1 MYKTV
6 WMIKSLTENITTELT
21 WYHLGKEPKF
31 PSWYM
36 EESKAYEIEMIWNFK
51 LIYTPKLFFRCLTH
65 FYKIK

>member
-6 WMIKSLTENITTELT
+6 WMIKSLTKNITTELT
-21 WYHLGKEPKF
+21 WYHFGKDPKF

-36 EESKAYEIEMIWNFK
+36 EEGETYEIEMIWNLK
-51 LIYTPKLFFRCLTH
+51 LLHTPKMFFRCLTH